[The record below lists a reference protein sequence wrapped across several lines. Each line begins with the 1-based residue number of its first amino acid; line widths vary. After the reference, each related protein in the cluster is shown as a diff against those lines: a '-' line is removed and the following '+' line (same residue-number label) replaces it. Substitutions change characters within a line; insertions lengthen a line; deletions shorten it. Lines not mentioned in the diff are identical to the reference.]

1 MKLSIFLMEDDEE
14 DYFILS
20 LAFSRIGLRESVTFF
35 STGNALMKKLYD
47 VPAHEYPNLIGLD
60 CHMPRYSG
68 RHELILLKN
77 HSKWQSIP
85 VVLFSHNMTTR
96 LRQKSMSLGA
106 LECLEKTSLYLDY
119 MKLPQR
125 LLELIALKNSGDEKH
140 TVG

>member
-14 DYFILS
+14 DHFILS
-20 LAFSRIGLRESVTFF
+20 LAFSRIGLRECVTFF
-35 STGNALMKKLYD
+35 SSGNALMKKLYE
-47 VPAHEYPNLIGLD
+47 VPVHEYPNLIGLD

-68 RHELILLKN
+68 EDELILLKN
-77 HSKWQSIP
+77 HSKWQAIP

-106 LECLEKTSLYLDY
+106 LACLEKTSSYLDY

-125 LLELIALKNSGDEKH
+125 LLELIAFKNQRDENH
-140 TVG
+140 NLG